1 MDRIKNEVYKLVIA
15 HAKVGKGTEL
25 KDTDD
30 LIYDLGMDS
39 LSLVELIVDLESMFD
54 FEVDE
59 ECVDQ
64 IYKYGKL
71 VKYVKNSVEN
81 NVD

>member
-1 MDRIKNEVYKLVIA
+1 MDRIREKVYEIVMQY
-15 HAKVGKGTEL
+15 AKVENGTEI
-25 KDTDD
+25 KDSDD

-39 LSLVELIVDLESMFD
+39 LSLVELIVDLENMFD

-59 ECVDQ
+59 EYIDQ

-71 VKYVKNSVEN
+71 VEYIKKDVE
-81 NVD
+81 